1 MQTPI
6 FRTEEPLWFLETAW
20 CSQTQMGLSESTVW
34 DLQSLM
40 GARQMWTLGDAGMRP
55 SEMPWHRPGIM
66 KVLLVIALAQ
76 LAVGFELTDP
86 DWVAFKSAHGK
97 AYSHPAEEAA
107 RLAIFKDNQR
117 LIAEHNAGNHSFK
130 LGVNKFADLTNAE
143 YRQLFGH
150 RMAERRG
157 LKASVKH
164 LKRGV
169 TEATVD
175 WRDYGVVTPVKDQ
188 GIYGNTPCGDGL
200 ASNAFEYLVDEG
212 GIMSEADYP
221 STMASYPNCNYD
233 PAQAAAKISSWVQI
247 SEGDE
252 SELEDAV
259 ANVGPIAIRTDASHF
274 SFQLYSRGVYNEPHC
289 SSSRLDHAMLVVGYG
304 TESGQDYWLVK
315 NSWGTGWGLSGY
327 IKMSRNA
334 GNQCGVATDAN
345 YPLP

>member
-1 MQTPI
+1 
-6 FRTEEPLWFLETAW
+6 
-20 CSQTQMGLSESTVW
+20 
-34 DLQSLM
+34 
-40 GARQMWTLGDAGMRP
+40 
-55 SEMPWHRPGIM
+55 M

-143 YRQLFGH
+143 YRQLLGYKT
-150 RMAERRG
+150 AEKRG
-157 LKASVKH
+157 LKRSGKH
-164 LKRGV
+164 MKRGV
-169 TEATVD
+169 TVATKD
-175 WRDYGVVTPVKDQ
+175 WRDAGAVTAVKDQ
-188 GIYGNTPCGDGL
+188 GQCGSCWAFSTTGAVEGMWALAGNPLIALSEQQLMDCSYSYGNL
-200 ASNAFEYLVDEG
+200 ACNGGFESEAFQYIQDEG
-212 GIMSEADYP
+212 GIMSEDDYP
-221 STMASYPNCNYD
+221 YTMSSHLHCNYD
-233 PAQAAAKISSWVQI
+233 PAKAAAKISSWVQI

-259 ANVGPIAIRTDASHF
+259 SNIGPIAIAIDASHF
-274 SFQLYSRGVYNEPHC
+274 SFQLYSSGVYDEPRCMNGYNE
-289 SSSRLDHAMLVVGYG
+289 LDHGVLAAGYG

-315 NSWGTGWGLSGY
+315 NSWGPNWGLNGY

>member
-1 MQTPI
+1 
-6 FRTEEPLWFLETAW
+6 
-20 CSQTQMGLSESTVW
+20 
-34 DLQSLM
+34 
-40 GARQMWTLGDAGMRP
+40 
-55 SEMPWHRPGIM
+55 M

-117 LIAEHNAGNHSFK
+117 LIAEHNTGNHSFK

-143 YRQLFGH
+143 YRQLLGH
-150 RMAERRG
+150 RAAERRG

-164 LKRGV
+164 MKRGV

-175 WRDYGVVTPVKDQ
+175 WRDYGVVTSVKDQ
-188 GIYGNTPCGDGL
+188 GMCSSPWAFSTTGAVESMWALAGNPLIALSEQQLEDCSYSYGNTPCGDGL

-233 PAQAAAKISSWVQI
+233 PAKATAKISSWVQI
-247 SEGDE
+247 PEGDE

-274 SFQLYSRGVYNEPHC
+274 SFQLYSGGVYNEPHC

-304 TESGQDYWLVK
+304 TENGQDYWLVK